1 MIDVDY
7 NAVIGERVHQLMWRQ
22 RRNQTDV
29 AKQLGMAQSTLSRKL
44 RGDRPWE
51 INELYQLAE
60 ILEVGIFDLIPNER
74 KPRPGNNPGGAS
86 LPLPRLDSNQQ
97 PFGLRLAVA

>member
-1 MIDVDY
+1 MDINY
-7 NAVIGERVHQLMWRQ
+7 NEVIGERVHQLMWRQ

-29 AKQLGMAQSTLSRKL
+29 ANELGIAQSTLSRKL

-51 INELYQLAE
+51 INELYALAE
-60 ILEVGIFDLIPNER
+60 ILEVGIMDLIPNER

-97 PFGLRLAVA
+97 PFD